1 MRFQLEH
8 DWQGNM
14 ASPRARVGESAKTQ
28 LLLIL
33 CIIWIMLGLTG
44 HAPWKPLESAG
55 ITIVKGLIEGG
66 SLIAPLAAGESTL
79 DSPPL
84 YYWLAA
90 AGAQLFSPVLSMHDG
105 ARLTNALWMAIT
117 LLMVGMT
124 GRELWARGIGR
135 HATFI
140 MIGTIGLIISAHS
153 LNPEVAS
160 LTSTATGFYALAL
173 SKRRPWRAS
182 ALLGLA
188 IGIGFLSAGPMP
200 AIILIVSALF
210 LPLLFSPWRNKS
222 FFVFLATAL
231 AIAAPIMASWLLL
244 FYLQQP
250 ALFQQWAHD
259 SINQFQLQNHG
270 YFARIL
276 VWYAWPALPLAL
288 WGLWRNRQQLLFK
301 PKFQLI
307 IVFFTISLLCLGSGA
322 TSKDINALVL
332 LLPLV
337 ALGAGSVEHLK
348 RGAAAALNWFGI
360 TLFGLIGFL
369 IWLGWLAMLTGYPT
383 KIKTRMQFLSGTDA
397 SHFSWFALTIALV
410 ITCIWIFTC
419 IRARQTNRST
429 VTNWAV
435 GMTFGWGLLMTLWLP
450 WIDAVKS
457 YETAFTSMYKQLPA
471 QHGCI
476 NSLNVGQSQRMLL
489 NYYTEI
495 DLVPFESQQTLN
507 CDFYLIQDDKGTGKM
522 VPSDEW
528 KLIWRGKRAADRKES
543 FRLFQRQNESR
554 N

>member
-14 ASPRARVGESAKTQ
+14 ASPRARVGEGAKTQ

-33 CIIWIMLGLTG
+33 CAIWIMLGLTG
-44 HAPWKPLESAG
+44 HAPWKPLESSS
-55 ITIVKGLIEGG
+55 ITIVKGIIQGG

-84 YYWLAA
+84 YYLTAA
-90 AGAQLFSPVLSMHDG
+90 ASAKLFSPVLSMHDG
-105 ARLTNALWMAIT
+105 ARLINALWMAIT

-124 GRELWARGIGR
+124 GRELWSRGVGR

-153 LNPEVAS
+153 LNPEVAG

-188 IGIGFLSAGPMP
+188 IGIGFLSTGLIP
-200 AIILIVSALF
+200 ALILTLTAAT
-210 LPLLFSPWRNKS
+210 LPLLFRAWRSKS
-222 FFVFLATAL
+222 FFLFFTTAL
-231 AIAAPIMASWLLL
+231 AIATPLITSWLALL
-244 FYLQQP
+244 YIQQP
-250 ALFQQWAHD
+250 TSFHQWLQTSAH
-259 SINQFQLQNHG
+259 QFQLQNHG

-276 VWYAWPALPLAL
+276 IWYAWPALPLAL
-288 WGLWRNRQQLLFK
+288 WGLWRNRQQLLSK

-307 IVFFTISLLCLGSGA
+307 IIFFMVSLACLGSGA
-322 TSKDINALVL
+322 TSKDINALSL

-360 TLFGLIGFL
+360 SLFGLIGFL
-369 IWLGWLAMLTGYPT
+369 IWLGWIAMLTGHPA
-383 KIKTRMQFLSGTDA
+383 KIKTRMQFLSGSDTT
-397 SHFSWFALTIALV
+397 HFSWYVLIMALI
-410 ITCIWIFTC
+410 ITCIWLFTC

-457 YETAFTSMYKQLPA
+457 YEPVFASMHKHLPA
-471 QHGCI
+471 QHGCM
-476 NSLNVGQSQRMLL
+476 NSLDVGQSQRMLL
-489 NYYTEI
+489 NYYTDI
-495 DLVPFESQQTLN
+495 DLIPFESQQALK
-507 CDFYLIQDDKGTGKM
+507 CDLYLIQDERGAGKM
-522 VPSDEW
+522 QPSDEW
-528 KLIWRGKRAADRKES
+528 KLIWRGKRAADRKEG
-543 FRLFQRQNESR
+543 FRLFQRNQ
-554 N
+554 